1 MKRITV
7 CLIAIAV
14 SSSATLAQTAAPR
27 RVGLIDYV
35 KAGYA
40 GIKRDLLAAA
50 ERMPESD
57 YAFKPSQM
65 PEARTYAAVI
75 GHAADGMFD
84 ACARAKGVPNPHP
97 NVEKTLNEKAAVIKA
112 LAKAIALCDDVFSS
126 LTDQTA
132 QEYVRQG
139 PAEVPRVAALMGL
152 LAHNAEMYGIS
163 SVYLRAKNLVPP
175 ASERRDHGLRGR
187 HLDDE

>member
-1 MKRITV
+1 MKPILT
-7 CLIAIAV
+7 CLVTLAV
-14 SSSATLAQTAAPR
+14 TSSVTLAQTPAPR

-50 ERMPESD
+50 ERMPDAD

-65 PEARTYAAVI
+65 REARTYAAVI
-75 GHAADGMFD
+75 AHAADGMFD
-84 ACARAKGVPNPHP
+84 ACARAKGGANPHP
-97 NVEKTLNEKAAVIKA
+97 DVEKTLTSKGPIVKA
-112 LAKAIALCDDVFSS
+112 LAESIALCDEVFAA

-163 SVYLRAKNLVPP
+163 TVYLRAKNLVPP
-175 ASERRDHGLRGR
+175 ASERR
-187 HLDDE
+187 

>member
-1 MKRITV
+1 MERITA
-7 CLIAIAV
+7 CIIALGIT
-14 SSSATLAQTAAPR
+14 SASTFAQTPAPR
-27 RVGLIDYV
+27 RVGLVDYV

-40 GIKRDLLAAA
+40 GVKRDLLAAA
-50 ERMPESD
+50 ERMPDAD
-57 YAFKPSQM
+57 YAFKPTQM
-65 PEARTYAAVI
+65 REARTYAAVI

-84 ACARAKGVPNPHP
+84 SCARAKGVANPHP
-97 NVEKTLNEKAAVIKA
+97 DVEKTLTEKTQVVRA
-112 LAKAIALCDDVFSS
+112 LAESIAFFDEAFSS

-163 SVYLRAKNLVPP
+163 TVYLRARNLVPP
-175 ASERRDHGLRGR
+175 ASERR
-187 HLDDE
+187 